1 MSWARASICRHGLT
15 VPQYACLELLDQH
28 PGLSNVELA
37 RGAFVTR
44 QSMNVVLRGL
54 QHSGL
59 VSRPLQPP
67 HGRALPASLT
77 AAGQHR
83 LAAARAVVVAIEQR
97 MTGALPPQRAARLLA
112 DLGRMA
118 QALEPPQ
125 HDLRGRISSNPP
137 PMVTAPARCAPKPAN
152 GRTVNTKSQ
161 LKAMKRPS
169 PRSQRINA
177 ESRRLAAG
185 RLSQRSVPDRT
196 SGGGRWG
203 DVMLH
208 RDADEGAG
216 CEPGGD
222 GGDEGGA
229 GW

>member
-15 VPQYACLELLDQH
+15 VPQYACLEFLDQR

-83 LAAARAVVVAIEQR
+83 LAAARAVVVAIVQR

-125 HDLRGRISSNPP
+125 HDLRGRSSSNPP

>member
-1 MSWARASICRHGLT
+1 M
-15 VPQYACLELLDQH
+15 PQYACLELLDQH
-28 PGLSNVELA
+28 PGLSNAELA

-54 QHSGL
+54 QYSGL

-77 AAGQHR
+77 AAHQHR
-83 LAAARAVVVAIEQR
+83 FAAARGVVVAIEQR

-137 PMVTAPARCAPKPAN
+137 AD
-152 GRTVNTKSQ
+152 GHRTCQVRAQTRKRQDSQ
-161 LKAMKRPS
+161 HKIA
-169 PRSQRINA
+169 SQSHEATITTQ
-177 ESRRLAAG
+177 S
-185 RLSQRSVPDRT
+185 
-196 SGGGRWG
+196 
-203 DVMLH
+203 
-208 RDADEGAG
+208 ADQ
-216 CEPGGD
+216 C
-222 GGDEGGA
+222 
-229 GW
+229 